1 MIMKNKR
8 KKNPILGILISLIV
22 LIVSGVIGGVTG
34 VFDGISG
41 FANMIKMDFGMI
53 IRLIVMVAFL
63 SLVSNVLLLVFKA
76 LQLKKGRIGTI
87 STVLSSLTRYGA
99 VLLGFCWGLTIIGV
113 DVSTIFASVGIV
125 ALILGFGAESL
136 VADLVTGVFI
146 LFENQYNVG
155 DIIEVSGFRGT
166 VQEIGFRTVSLV
178 DGGGNIKII
187 NNSSMTD
194 VINLSDKQSVAICD
208 IGISY
213 DVDLE
218 ELEKKLPEIFQVIK
232 EKHKEVFIGEIQF
245 LGVEALA
252 DSCVMLKIKAD
263 VNEKDIYSGRRI
275 LNKELK
281 IAFDKEKIEIPYPQI
296 DVHTK

>member
-1 MIMKNKR
+1 MKNKR
-8 KKNPILGILISLIV
+8 KKNPILGVVISLVV
-22 LIVSGVIGGVTG
+22 LLVSGVIGGVTG

-63 SLVSNVLLLVFKA
+63 ALVSNVLLLVFKA

-155 DIIEVSGFRGT
+155 DIIEASGFRGT

-187 NNSSMTD
+187 NNSTMTD

-218 ELEKKLPEIFQVIK
+218 ELEKKLPKIFQTIK
-232 EKHKEVFIGEIQF
+232 EKHQEVFIGEIVF
-245 LGVEALA
+245 LGVETLA

>member
-1 MIMKNKR
+1 MKNKR